1 MPGTFLTRYGSFWGF
16 IPQTGGTVFWVAP
29 SASYTVEG
37 RSYSASDGN
46 DGLSP
51 ERALLTV
58 GRGVDLAVNAGDVVV
73 LLPGAHTVATSI
85 ATDSANVTIMGLPG
99 GRGNY
104 LFPRT
109 TLAMSAVDQ
118 TMNVTAAGVEIAH
131 IAFLSTTS
139 QASALIDFSDAAD
152 RLYIHDCSFDQFT
165 ATAATTILGIDAIGA
180 ANYVLIDHCYWSC
193 DGAFGANIDMTATL
207 DSVVSNCLFQQS
219 AGTLAASITVGAATD
234 RLLID
239 HCTWQIT
246 NAAAVT
252 ACVDGTGATIAS
264 GVTVNYCAFGDR
276 NTVPI
281 DNFDAAECELAEN
294 YEAGLGSTDGGV
306 LITAIT

>member
-16 IPQTGGTVFWVAP
+16 IPQTAGTVYWVAP
-29 SASYTVEG
+29 SASYTVES

-58 GRGVDLAVNAGDVVV
+58 GRGVDLATSAGDVVV

-85 ATDSANVTIMGLPG
+85 AADSANVTIMGLPG

-104 LFPRT
+104 LRPRT

-118 TMNVTAAGVEIAH
+118 TMNVTAAGIEIAH
-131 IAFLSTTS
+131 IYFRSTTS
-139 QASALIDFSDAAD
+139 QASALIDFSAD
-152 RLYIHDCSFDQFT
+152 GDYLYIHDCAFDLYT
-165 ATAATTILGIDAIGA
+165 ATAATTILGIDATGGA
-180 ANYVLIDHCYWSC
+180 SYVLIDHCYFTC
-193 DGAFGANIDMTATL
+193 DGAFGASIDMTATL
-207 DSVVSNCLFQQS
+207 DSVVTNCLFQQD
-219 AGTLAASITVGAATD
+219 AGTLASSITCGAATD

-246 NAAAVT
+246 NAAAIT
-252 ACVDGTGATIAS
+252 ACVDGTGASIAS
-264 GVTVNYCAFGDR
+264 GVTVQYCSFGDR

-281 DNFDAAECELAEN
+281 DNFDAAECELTEN
-294 YEAGLGSTDGGV
+294 YEAGLGAADGGV
-306 LITAIT
+306 LITGIT